1 MLEQA
6 DLTIHSGWHLGLIG
20 DNGSGKSSLFKVFT
34 QSLQIDSGELFI
46 PKDWRIAHMQQEV
59 SDLNRPLIDYVIDGH
74 HEYRHIE
81 SNIEQANASG
91 DHDQHSH
98 WLSRFDD
105 IHGYQIPSEA
115 AKLLNGLGFDQST
128 HNKKMSEFSGGWQVR
143 ANLARALIRP
153 SDLLLL
159 DEPTNHLDL
168 DAILWLEQWLTQYPG
183 TLILISHDREFLD
196 ATIAHTVHIN
206 RRKLDYYKG
215 NYSQFEKQKAE
226 QFALQQASYDKQQAE
241 IAHIEN
247 FIRRFKAK
255 ATKAKQAQSRVK
267 ALERMELIA
276 PAHIKSPF
284 TFTIPIPEKTP
295 SPSIKIEEADLGYAD
310 KPILNHCQLRLHGDE
325 RIGLIGPNG
334 AGKSTLI
341 KSIVGKISP
350 LSGEV
355 WRHEHCKIGYFD
367 QNQLEQLDLTASP
380 LLQLQRI
387 DPKAT
392 EQALRNFLGGFNFK
406 GDKALEPITHFSGGE
421 KCRLVLAMIV
431 WQKPNLLV
439 LDEPTNHLDLEMRE
453 ALCLALQDYVGALVL
468 VSHDRHLIRMTTD
481 QLYLVADG
489 SLSSYEGDLDDYA
502 IWLKQFRANQNGKN
516 EANTGDDS
524 DSNNSNL
531 TTADKKEQR
540 KQAAEIRKQLNPL
553 KNALKKTENKIEKL
567 EEKKVEIENAL
578 ADSSVYDH
586 ANKEKLLSLLSEQT
600 QIIKDLEECE
610 EEWMTLTEEYE
621 TLENQLSN

>member
-1 MLEQA
+1 MLLEQA
-6 DLTIHSGWHLGLIG
+6 NLTIHSSWHIGLIG
-20 DNGSGKSSLFKVFT
+20 DNGSGKSSLFKVFIK
-34 QSLQIDSGELFI
+34 SLQIDSGDFSI

-59 SDLNRPLIDYVIDGH
+59 SDLERPLIEYVIDGH
-74 HEYRHIE
+74 LEYREIE
-81 SNIEQANASG
+81 SRIEQANLAD
-91 DHDQHSH
+91 DHEQHSL
-98 WLSRFDD
+98 WLSKFDD

-115 AKLLNGLGFDQST
+115 AKLLNGLGFDQFT
-128 HNKKMSEFSGGWQVR
+128 HSKKMSEFSGGWQVR

-206 RRKLDYYKG
+206 GQKLEYYKG
-215 NYSQFEKQKAE
+215 NYSQFEKQRAE
-226 QFALQQASYDKQQAE
+226 QFALQQASFEKQQAE

-284 TFTIPIPEKTP
+284 TFKIPTPEKTP
-295 SPSIKIEEADLGYAD
+295 SPSIKLEEADLGYAD
-310 KPILNHCQLRLHGDE
+310 STILNHCQLRLHGDE

-341 KSIVGKISP
+341 KSIVGKIP
-350 LSGEV
+350 PRSGEV

-392 EQALRNFLGGFNFK
+392 EQSLRNFLGGFNFK

-489 SLSSYEGDLDDYA
+489 SLAGYEGDLDDYA
-502 IWLKQFRANQNGKN
+502 IWLKQFRANQNRPL
-516 EANTGDDS
+516 EANDS
-524 DSNNSNL
+524 SNKDSNV
-531 TTADKKEQR
+531 TTIDKKEQR
-540 KQAAEIRKQLNPL
+540 RQAAEIRKQLNPI
-553 KNALKKTENKIEKL
+553 KNALKKAEGQIEKL
-567 EEKKVEIENAL
+567 EERKSEIESAL
-578 ADSSVYDH
+578 ADSSIYDE
-586 ANKEKLLSLLSEQT
+586 ANKEKLLSLLEEKT
-600 QIIKDLEECE
+600 QIDKDLEEWE
-610 EEWMTLTEEYE
+610 GEWMLKTEEYE
-621 TLENQLSN
+621 TLEKQLSD